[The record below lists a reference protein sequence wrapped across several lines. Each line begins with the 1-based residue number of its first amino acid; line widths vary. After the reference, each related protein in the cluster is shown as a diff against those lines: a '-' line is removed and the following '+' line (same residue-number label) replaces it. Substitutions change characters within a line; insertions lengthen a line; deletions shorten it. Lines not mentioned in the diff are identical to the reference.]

1 MGGERGREQWI
12 ILATAASRVAKNKV
26 DVTLE
31 SKKVELS
38 TLLRRTHNC
47 SIFLVLFLGKKMKI
61 EISFM

>member
-1 MGGERGREQWI
+1 MGRERGREQRM
-12 ILATAASRVAKNKV
+12 ILATAASRVAENKV
-26 DVTLE
+26 DVTIE
-31 SKKVELS
+31 SKEVELS